1 MAANIFFRLCTNNIK
16 VEGIYTHSRDIF
28 VRAKKPMSIANG
40 IGLTV
45 VRESGKSE
53 RICNR
58 ATILSHIEH
67 DLTVYWR
74 WKDEYGACHR
84 FLVIIV
90 LNEPIACQGE
100 KPAW

>member
-1 MAANIFFRLCTNNIK
+1 MK

-28 VRAKKPMSIANG
+28 VRAKNPMSIADRLEG

-58 ATILSHIEH
+58 CLTILSHHEH
-67 DLTVYWR
+67 DLTAYWR
-74 WKDEYGACHR
+74 CKDEG
-84 FLVIIV
+84 
-90 LNEPIACQGE
+90 
-100 KPAW
+100 